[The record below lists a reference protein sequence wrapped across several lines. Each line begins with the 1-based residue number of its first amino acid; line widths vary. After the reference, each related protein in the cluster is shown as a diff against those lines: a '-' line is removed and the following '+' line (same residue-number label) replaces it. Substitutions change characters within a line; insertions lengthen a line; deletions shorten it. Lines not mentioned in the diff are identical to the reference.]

1 MGTQIHPVRWLLS
14 SFHPETPF
22 FSSPAKGE
30 GVSGWKLS
38 NRVNADLQDF
48 KKRILS
54 REISHAPPGGVA
66 PANG

>member
-38 NRVNADLQDF
+38 NRVNADFQD
-48 KKRILS
+48 KIKNTRIFQELMI
-54 REISHAPPGGVA
+54 ECI
-66 PANG
+66 